1 MNILKQLDI
10 EHIKLT
16 ETMFNKLKNELDK
29 KEYELNY
36 QINGPNDLNVKNK
49 LNFFY
54 LLLYIIKEH
63 TYIYQI
69 ELLTKTRRD
78 IINLIKEQK
87 TFEKNDELECVI
99 KKLVDSEYYWELY
112 LSKRIINNENNTNI
126 ETINTNIYEEK
137 YKVNNI
143 YGDNEDA
150 EIEGIN
156 KKLTLPNDYEYME
169 KTLTNSS
176 FLLKNDENN
185 NIKIII
191 LDDDEEKE
199 EEIQNTIIK
208 NKKTKKLEN
217 YKNILLKNFLIFLK
231 FLYYV
236 KEEIQKQFINK
247 YNLLIKLKFNQEENN
262 NNLNSTYNITCEYD
276 FYSLNEDMISPFK
289 DENILVNDNYQGFF
303 YLISKINDYDYRE
316 IKYNKNLDIA
326 KIIKEKDQFEK
337 RNKKEEKKKKEEQIS
352 LLGIISSEEV
362 SEYKVIQFIKIIAT
376 HSNSADFLFKLNN
389 GYYVSG
395 GNQREIYIYDKKYN
409 KTVVNL
415 KHKPFGI
422 CEIKYN
428 ENKNTLKII
437 DYSSENSSL
446 ISYETKKSNKPS
458 VDTYM
463 ISACNILEI
472 ERNNYIINN
481 VKAGYI
487 SKDFSDRIDY
497 KKIFEYTY
505 NVGIKINETLSSFTS
520 NRVMVNG
527 KDSIIIYDKTS
538 KNVVYE
544 KEGYSF
550 SLSQNSLLLIINKK
564 SLNKDKILI
573 CACKKYSRYQKNGI
587 LLINTRTEDNQDIF
601 NEFYETGDFEPYCF
615 SQILLIK
622 KSNEN
627 SLGKIYDTNYFFV
640 GGFDLEKAIGMIKLY
655 KINFEKQNYKTT
667 ITFIQDIIV
676 DKEKDFEGFNGAI
689 TSIVQSNDTG
699 NFLISCSD
707 GNIYLFSPANIN
719 YFLFYDE
726 EETKG
731 RNYEEI
737 ESFEKEIKRQTEKEK
752 ENKIQK
758 IDNKKMLN
766 KLLVNLKTKININLD
781 FLC

>member
-1 MNILKQLDI
+1 
-10 EHIKLT
+10 
-16 ETMFNKLKNELDK
+16 
-29 KEYELNY
+29 
-36 QINGPNDLNVKNK
+36 
-49 LNFFY
+49 
-54 LLLYIIKEH
+54 
-63 TYIYQI
+63 
-69 ELLTKTRRD
+69 
-78 IINLIKEQK
+78 
-87 TFEKNDELECVI
+87 
-99 KKLVDSEYYWELY
+99 
-112 LSKRIINNENNTNI
+112 
-126 ETINTNIYEEK
+126 
-137 YKVNNI
+137 
-143 YGDNEDA
+143 
-150 EIEGIN
+150 
-156 KKLTLPNDYEYME
+156 
-169 KTLTNSS
+169 
-176 FLLKNDENN
+176 
-185 NIKIII
+185 
-191 LDDDEEKE
+191 
-199 EEIQNTIIK
+199 
-208 NKKTKKLEN
+208 
-217 YKNILLKNFLIFLK
+217 
-231 FLYYV
+231 
-236 KEEIQKQFINK
+236 
-247 YNLLIKLKFNQEENN
+247 
-262 NNLNSTYNITCEYD
+262 
-276 FYSLNEDMISPFK
+276 MISPFK
-289 DENILVNDNYQGFF
+289 DENILVNDIYQGFS

-337 RNKKEEKKKKEEQIS
+337 RNKKEEKKEKEEEIS
-352 LLGIISSEEV
+352 LLGIVNSEEV

-376 HSNSADFLFKLNN
+376 HSNSADFLFRLNN

-487 SKDFSDRIDY
+487 SKDFSDKIDY

-737 ESFEKEIKRQTEKEK
+737 ENYEKGIKRQIEKEK

-758 IDNKKMLN
+758 IDNKEMLN
-766 KLLVNLKTKININLD
+766 KLLEDLKTKNLININFD
-781 FLC
+781 FFG

>member
-1 MNILKQLDI
+1 
-10 EHIKLT
+10 
-16 ETMFNKLKNELDK
+16 
-29 KEYELNY
+29 
-36 QINGPNDLNVKNK
+36 
-49 LNFFY
+49 
-54 LLLYIIKEH
+54 
-63 TYIYQI
+63 
-69 ELLTKTRRD
+69 
-78 IINLIKEQK
+78 
-87 TFEKNDELECVI
+87 
-99 KKLVDSEYYWELY
+99 
-112 LSKRIINNENNTNI
+112 
-126 ETINTNIYEEK
+126 
-137 YKVNNI
+137 
-143 YGDNEDA
+143 
-150 EIEGIN
+150 
-156 KKLTLPNDYEYME
+156 
-169 KTLTNSS
+169 
-176 FLLKNDENN
+176 
-185 NIKIII
+185 
-191 LDDDEEKE
+191 
-199 EEIQNTIIK
+199 
-208 NKKTKKLEN
+208 
-217 YKNILLKNFLIFLK
+217 
-231 FLYYV
+231 
-236 KEEIQKQFINK
+236 
-247 YNLLIKLKFNQEENN
+247 
-262 NNLNSTYNITCEYD
+262 
-276 FYSLNEDMISPFK
+276 
-289 DENILVNDNYQGFF
+289 
-303 YLISKINDYDYRE
+303 
-316 IKYNKNLDIA
+316 
-326 KIIKEKDQFEK
+326 
-337 RNKKEEKKKKEEQIS
+337 
-352 LLGIISSEEV
+352 
-362 SEYKVIQFIKIIAT
+362 
-376 HSNSADFLFKLNN
+376 
-389 GYYVSG
+389 
-395 GNQREIYIYDKKYN
+395 
-409 KTVVNL
+409 
-415 KHKPFGI
+415 
-422 CEIKYN
+422 
-428 ENKNTLKII
+428 
-437 DYSSENSSL
+437 
-446 ISYETKKSNKPS
+446 
-458 VDTYM
+458 M

-487 SKDFSDRIDY
+487 SKDFSDKIDY

-550 SLSQNSLLLIINKK
+550 SLSQNSLFLIKSIK

-707 GNIYLFSPANIN
+707 GNICLFSPANIN

-726 EETKG
+726 EEAKG

-737 ESFEKEIKRQTEKEK
+737 ENYEKGIKRQIEKEK

-758 IDNKKMLN
+758 IDNKEMLN
-766 KLLVNLKTKININLD
+766 KLLEDLKTKNLININFD
-781 FLC
+781 FFG